1 MMIPCR
7 YYGLSSIGIGDNN
20 MPKGNEEDVPIRIP
34 ILG

>member
-7 YYGLSSIGIGDNN
+7 YYGLSSIGIGEN
-20 MPKGNEEDVPIRIP
+20 MPKGNEKDVPIRIP